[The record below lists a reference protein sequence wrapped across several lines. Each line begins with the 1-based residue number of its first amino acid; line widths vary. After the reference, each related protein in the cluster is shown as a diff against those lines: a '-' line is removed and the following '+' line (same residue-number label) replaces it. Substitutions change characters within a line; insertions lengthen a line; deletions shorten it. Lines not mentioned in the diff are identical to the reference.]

1 MPPRMAKR
9 PCGAP
14 LTNITN
20 RQQHKRHTSLTSAE
34 QAVLQSHLQA
44 EKKEICAMA
53 KYSNKIMQ
61 YYEGQDHTFAF
72 VEKDITFEMRSLLTD
87 WLISCCEKLRL
98 NDDTFYLCIYLID
111 RFLSGRSISPN
122 KLQLVGITALVIS
135 AKYEEVVC
143 PDLSSFLLLSDRS
156 FSENEIKKAEKYMLY
171 SLGYKMNFVSP
182 LIFLRRVSR
191 ANNYEAKSRKM
202 AKYFLELMI
211 LHKKFANYKMNVLGT
226 TAMYLARK
234 ICQTDYNKNLFFHY
248 AKIERSE
255 MKECFEDLIKLIYNT
270 PKYENLENKY
280 GKTSMFEVNLVA
292 REYAQK
298 NFN

>member
-1 MPPRMAKR
+1 MAKR
-9 PCGAP
+9 PCGMP
-14 LTNITN
+14 LANITN
-20 RQQHKRHTSLTSAE
+20 RQQHRKHAPLTEAE
-34 QAVLQSHLQA
+34 QAVFQAHLQA
-44 EKKEICAMA
+44 EKREICAMA
-53 KYSNKIMQ
+53 KYSGKIMK
-61 YYEGQDHTFAF
+61 YYEDLDQTFAF

-87 WLISCCEKLRL
+87 WLISCCEKLCL
-98 NDDTFYLCIYLID
+98 SDDTLYLCIYLID
-111 RFLSGRSISPN
+111 RFLSGRAISPS

-156 FSENEIKKAEKYMLY
+156 FSESEIKRAEKYMLY
-171 SLGYKMNFVSP
+171 SLGYKMSFVSP

-191 ANNYEAKSRKM
+191 ANNYEARSRKM
-202 AKYFLELMI
+202 AKYFLELMV
-211 LHKKFANYKMNVLGT
+211 LHRKFMGYKMNILGI

-234 ICQTDYNKNLFFHY
+234 ICQTDYNKNLFFQY
-248 AKIERSE
+248 ARIERSE
-255 MKECFEDLIKLIYNT
+255 MRECFEDLTRLIYAA

-292 REYAQK
+292 RAYAQK